1 MKNNKKSKI
10 VLFSVIGL
18 AAISIGTVGF
28 ATWIT
33 GIVDK
38 EETSD
43 ISVTVDTSKNTT
55 CILEV
60 NQTDS
65 AIHLGENITSEGNKI
80 YTQGGT
86 AEDLKIS
93 FNKFRVI
100 ATSDFTIS
108 SIDLKITA
116 ISNNET
122 NPLDITTSGLG
133 VAKRGESKSYI
144 DLKVGKI
151 TSIPTPADGA
161 DKLQGY
167 KIYDFTTGNNFD
179 IEFKWGELFNYK
191 SPSTYYNGLLTSDL
205 TTEDKLEIMN
215 NANTTLNEMNTY
227 FKYGVD
233 LFKGLTITATVVTEP
248 AA

>member
-38 EETSD
+38 EESSN
-43 ISVTVDTSKNTT
+43 ISVTVDASKNTT

-93 FNKFRVI
+93 FDKFRVI
-100 ATSDFTIS
+100 ATSDFNIS
-108 SIDLKITA
+108 GINLEITK

-122 NPLDITTSGLG
+122 NPLAITTSKLG
-133 VAKRGESKSYI
+133 VAKSAEGQSYI
-144 DLKVGKI
+144 DLKVGTI
-151 TSIPTPADGA
+151 TPISTADGTG
-161 DKLQGY
+161 KLQGY
-167 KIYDFTTGNNFD
+167 KIYDFTTKGNLD
-179 IEFKWGELFNYK
+179 IEFQWGGLFGNK
-191 SPSTYYNGLLTSDL
+191 SPSTYYKGLLDSATE
-205 TTEDKLEIMN
+205 TEDKLEIMN

-227 FKYGVD
+227 FKYGETS
-233 LFKGLTITATVVTEP
+233 FKGLTITATVVTD
-248 AA
+248 

>member
-43 ISVTVDTSKNTT
+43 ISVTVDASKNTT

-60 NQTDS
+60 SQTDS
-65 AIHLGENITSEGNKI
+65 KIHLGEDIASESNKI
-80 YTQGGT
+80 YTQDGS
-86 AEDLKIS
+86 AEDLTIS

-108 SIDLKITA
+108 SINLKITS
-116 ISNNET
+116 ISNNNT
-122 NPLDITTSGLG
+122 NPLVITNNGLS
-133 VAKRGESKSYI
+133 VAKSEGSDSYI
-144 DLKVGKI
+144 DLVVGTIK
-151 TSIPTPADGA
+151 SIPTPTDGSGN
-161 DKLQGY
+161 LQGY
-167 KIYDFTTGNNFD
+167 KIYDFTTSGKFD
-179 IEFKWGELFNYK
+179 IKFQWGGLFGNK
-191 SPSTYYNGLLTSDL
+191 SPSTYYKGLLDSATE
-205 TTEDKLEIMN
+205 TEDKLKIMN
-215 NANTTLNEMNTY
+215 DANTTLNEMNAN
-227 FKYGVD
+227 FKYGESS
-233 LFKGLTITATVVTEP
+233 FKGLTITATVVTGP

>member
-38 EETSD
+38 EETSN
-43 ISVTVDTSKNTT
+43 ITVTVDASKNTT

-65 AIHLGENITSEGNKI
+65 AIHLGENITSEGNEI

-93 FNKFRVI
+93 FDKFRVI
-100 ATSDFTIS
+100 ATSDFNIS
-108 SIDLKITA
+108 SIDLKITS
-116 ISNNET
+116 ISNNNT
-122 NPLDITTSGLG
+122 NPLVITNSGLS
-133 VAKRGESKSYI
+133 VAKSEGSDSYI
-144 DLKVGKI
+144 DLVVGTI
-151 TSIPTPADGA
+151 TPISTAEGT

-167 KIYDFTTGNNFD
+167 KIYDFTTEGKLDIKFQWGRLFGN
-179 IEFKWGELFNYK
+179 K
-191 SPSTYYNGLLTSDL
+191 SPSLYYKGLLDGVTQ
-205 TTEDKLEIMN
+205 TEDKLKIMN
-215 NANTTLNEMNTY
+215 DANTTLNEMNTY
-227 FKYGVD
+227 FKYGESS
-233 LFKGLTITATVVTEP
+233 FKGLTITATVVT
-248 AA
+248 A

>member
-43 ISVTVDTSKNTT
+43 ISVTVDASKNTT

-65 AIHLGENITSEGNKI
+65 AIHLGENIESGSNKI
-80 YTQGGT
+80 YTQDGR
-86 AEDLKIS
+86 AEDLTIS

-100 ATSDFTIS
+100 ATSDFNIS
-108 SIDLKITA
+108 SINVA
-116 ISNNET
+116 IS
-122 NPLDITTSGLG
+122 
-133 VAKRGESKSYI
+133 
-144 DLKVGKI
+144 KV
-151 TSIPTPADGA
+151 
-161 DKLQGY
+161 
-167 KIYDFTTGNNFD
+167 
-179 IEFKWGELFNYK
+179 
-191 SPSTYYNGLLTSDL
+191 SPSNLVTKQFGFIKNENAILLL
-205 TTEDKLEIMN
+205 
-215 NANTTLNEMNTY
+215 
-227 FKYGVD
+227 
-233 LFKGLTITATVVTEP
+233 
-248 AA
+248 

>member
-38 EETSD
+38 EESSN
-43 ISVTVDTSKNTT
+43 ISVTVDASKNTT

-65 AIHLGENITSEGNKI
+65 TIHLGENITSEGNKI
-80 YTQGGT
+80 YTQDGT

-100 ATSDFTIS
+100 ATSDFNIS
-108 SIDLKITA
+108 SINLEITG
-116 ISNNET
+116 ISNNAA
-122 NPLDITTSGLG
+122 NPLDITTSKLG
-133 VAKRGESKSYI
+133 VAKSGESKSYI

-151 TSIPTPADGA
+151 ISIPGATDGTG
-161 DKLQGY
+161 KLLGY
-167 KIYDFTTGNNFD
+167 KIYDFATSGKFD
-179 IEFKWGELFNYK
+179 IEFKWGELFNYD
-191 SPSTYYNGLLTSDL
+191 SPSDYYNGLLASAG

-215 NANTTLNEMNTY
+215 NANTTLNEMNTC
-227 FKYGVD
+227 FKYGD
-233 LFKGLTITATVVTEP
+233 SLFKGLTITATVVTEP

>member
-38 EETSD
+38 EESSN
-43 ISVTVDTSKNTT
+43 ISVTVDASKNTT

-65 AIHLGENITSEGNKI
+65 AIHLGEKIESGSNKI
-80 YTQGGT
+80 YTQDGI
-86 AEDLKIS
+86 AEDLTIS

-100 ATSDFTIS
+100 ATSDFNIS
-108 SIDLKITA
+108 SIDLKITS
-116 ISNNET
+116 ISNNNT
-122 NPLDITTSGLG
+122 NPLAITTSKLG
-133 VAKRGESKSYI
+133 VAKSAEGKSYI
-144 DLKVGKI
+144 DLKDGTI
-151 TSIPTPADGA
+151 TPISTTEGT

-167 KIYDFTTGNNFD
+167 KIYDFTTEGKLD
-179 IEFKWGELFNYK
+179 IEFRWGGLFGNS
-191 SPSTYYNGLLTSDL
+191 SPSKYYKGLLDKATE
-205 TTEDKLEIMN
+205 TEDKLKIMN
-215 NANTTLNEMNTY
+215 DANTTLNEMNTY
-227 FKYGVD
+227 FKYGESS
-233 LFKGLTITATVVTEP
+233 FKGLTITATVVT

>member
-43 ISVTVDTSKNTT
+43 ISVTVDASKNTT

-65 AIHLGENITSEGNKI
+65 TIHLGEKIDSGSNEI
-80 YTQGGT
+80 YTQDGT
-86 AEDLKIS
+86 VEDLKIS
-93 FNKFRVI
+93 FDKFRVI
-100 ATSDFTIS
+100 ATSDFTIN
-108 SIDLKITA
+108 SINFEITG

-122 NPLDITTSGLG
+122 NPLVITTSKLG
-133 VAKRGESKSYI
+133 VAKSGETKSYI
-144 DLKVGKI
+144 DLKVGTI
-151 TSIPTPADGA
+151 TSIPTATDGTG
-161 DKLQGY
+161 KLQGY
-167 KIYDFTTGNNFD
+167 RIYDFTTSGKFD
-179 IEFKWGELFNYK
+179 IEFQWGGLFGNT
-191 SPSTYYNGLLTSDL
+191 SPSAYYKGLLDSATK
-205 TTEDKLEIMN
+205 TEDKLEIMN
-215 NANTTLNEMNTY
+215 NANTTLNEMNTC
-227 FKYGVD
+227 FKYGES
-233 LFKGLTITATVVTEP
+233 LFKGLTITATVVT